1 MKKILFLLPMVVLL
15 AGCSGDD
22 EGTNTTSISNAS
34 LTETSEV
41 RNEEGDGR
49 SLVAYFSLP
58 VGNDTDANSG
68 ASLLIQDSGEGIG
81 LTEQVAQWISEE
93 QKADI
98 FRIQTEEGF
107 PDNVEDVISE
117 ADEDQAES
125 YRPKLASTINNLDQ
139 YDVIYLGYPNW
150 WGDLPMA
157 MYSFLEE
164 TDLSGKTIIPFNTHG
179 GSGLSNTINTIEEL
193 QPEATVETNAL
204 SISRGRVANSQAEVA
219 EWLAEVA
226 PE

>member
-1 MKKILFLLPMVVLL
+1 MLVAL
-15 AGCSGDD
+15 AGCSGGGD
-22 EGTNTTSISNAS
+22 EADTGSINYTS

-41 RNEEGDGR
+41 QNEEGDGK

-58 VGNDTDANSG
+58 VGSDTDVNSG
-68 ASLLIQDSGEGIG
+68 ASLLIQDNGDGIG

-98 FRIQTEEGF
+98 FRIQTEEAF
-107 PDNVEDVISE
+107 PDNVGDVISE
-117 ADEDQAES
+117 ADEDQANS
-125 YRPKLASTINNLDQ
+125 YRPALASSISNLEQ

-157 MYSFLEE
+157 LYSFLEE
-164 TDLSGKTIIPFNTHG
+164 TDLAGKTIIPFNTHG
-179 GSGLSNTINTIEEL
+179 GSGLSNTLSTIEEL
-193 QPEATVETNAL
+193 QPEAKVESNAL
-204 SISRGRVANSQAEVA
+204 SISRDSVAESRGEVE

-226 PE
+226 SE

>member
-1 MKKILFLLPMVVLL
+1 MKKILFLLPMIALL
-15 AGCSGDD
+15 AGCSGDN
-22 EGTNTTSISNAS
+22 EATNNTSISNGS

-58 VGNDTDANSG
+58 VGSDTDANSG
-68 ASLLIQDSGEGIG
+68 ASLLIQEDGKGFG

-93 QKADI
+93 QEADI
-98 FRIQTEEGF
+98 FRIQTEEEF

-125 YRPKLASTINNLDQ
+125 YRPALASTINNLDQ

-179 GSGLSNTINTIEEL
+179 GSGLSDTVSTIEEL
-193 QPEATVETNAL
+193 QPGATVESNAL
-204 SISRGRVANSQAEVA
+204 SISRGRVADSQAEVE
-219 EWLAEVA
+219 EWLAEVT
-226 PE
+226 PK